1 MRISR
6 YFTDLMA
13 TYVAEIDDLKTDSGG
28 SDVLK
33 ERLKDRR
40 SQIADLMPMMDSN
53 PEMMAVAFHKSI
65 VVKDAKAILSY
76 LPKEPSGFPS
86 WDSIAPCVQ
95 FEPWAAATIE
105 MLKKAEGGEQFLLTT
120 VMLEYMFSRYEVSE
134 DHHQSDESDDDDDR
148 DSEDLSEAGGEWLAD
163 QGFDSHE

>member
-1 MRISR
+1 
-6 YFTDLMA
+6 MA

-134 DHHQSDESDDDDDR
+134 DHHQAEESDDDEN
-148 DSEDLSEAGGEWLAD
+148 SED
-163 QGFDSHE
+163 

>member
-40 SQIADLMPMMDSN
+40 SQIADLMPMMESN

-65 VVKDAKAILSY
+65 VVKDVKAILNY

-86 WDSIAPCVQ
+86 WDLIAPCVQ
-95 FEPWAAATIE
+95 FEPWATATIA

-134 DHHQSDESDDDDDR
+134 DHHQAEESDDDEN
-148 DSEDLSEAGGEWLAD
+148 SEDLNEAGGEWLAD